1 MSVDRGPFFDRLAET
16 MRRHDSLLCVGLDP
30 EIGKLPGALAGLLP
44 AEAVLAFNR
53 EIVAATA
60 DLVAC
65 YKPNIA
71 FYEALGPDG
80 LRALQETLAL
90 IPAGIP
96 TICDAKRGDIA
107 NTMRLYA
114 QAILDVYGFD
124 SVTASPYLGRDAL
137 EPFLSRKDRG
147 VFVLCRTSNPGATQI
162 VDLLVEGRPLYLAVA
177 ERVRTWN
184 ENRNVG
190 LVVGATYPGELAQV
204 RAVCPELPILLPG
217 VGAQQGN
224 LEEAVAAG
232 IDRDRMGL
240 VVVAA
245 RQVLYASS
253 GPDFPQAARQAA
265 VALRDRINQARRTT
279 P

>member
-1 MSVDRGPFFDRLAET
+1 

-30 EIGKLPGALAGLLP
+30 EIDKLPGDLAGLPP

-60 DLVAC
+60 DVAAC

-90 IPAGIP
+90 IPDEIP

-114 QAILDVYGFD
+114 RAVFDVYGFD
-124 SVTASPYLGRDAL
+124 SVTASPYLGQDAL

-147 VFVLCRTSNPGATQI
+147 VFVLCRTSNPGAAQI
-162 VDLLVEGRPLYLAVA
+162 VDLPVEGRPLYLAVA
-177 ERVRTWN
+177 ERIRTWN

-190 LVVGATYPGELAQV
+190 LVVGATYPDELARV
-204 RAVCPELPILLPG
+204 RAACPELPILLPG

-224 LEEAVAAG
+224 LEAAVAAG
-232 IDRDRMGL
+232 IDRERMGL

-253 GPDFPQAARQAA
+253 GPDFPRAARQAA
-265 VALRDRINQARRTT
+265 AALRDRINQARQTT